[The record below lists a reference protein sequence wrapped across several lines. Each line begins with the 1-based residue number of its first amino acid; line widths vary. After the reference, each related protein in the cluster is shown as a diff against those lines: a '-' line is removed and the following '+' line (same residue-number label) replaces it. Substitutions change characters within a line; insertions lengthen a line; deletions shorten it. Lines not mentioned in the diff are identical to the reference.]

1 MAGDATG
8 DATGDALA
16 RINISNLLYT
26 VKNNFQRA
34 NDNFAYIKF
43 MLLLVKI
50 SMSSTILVLESDLM
64 QGKIPK
70 QMQV

>member
-1 MAGDATG
+1 MK
-8 DATGDALA
+8 LA
-16 RINISNLLYT
+16 YPKYTKQGPLYT